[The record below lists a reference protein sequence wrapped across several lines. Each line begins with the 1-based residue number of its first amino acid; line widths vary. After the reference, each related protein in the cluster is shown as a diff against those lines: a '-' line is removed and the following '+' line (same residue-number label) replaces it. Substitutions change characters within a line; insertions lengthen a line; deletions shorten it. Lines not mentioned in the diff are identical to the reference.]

1 MSSESFTITAAPST
15 DAWRKPPSI
24 DRFNAPIRPHSSP
37 FPLSSFS
44 RTRITFSAAWVETYD
59 QGGVILTMTHPTH
72 RTKWIKCGLEYY
84 ENRTFISTVCTDN
97 FSDWSVYP
105 AEVKPHEKITVELI
119 RESKDGGYGVWVYW
133 LKLNEKNEVTERL
146 PLREIAWVFA
156 DVQDWNV
163 EIGAYAAR
171 PEGKVQGGLDVTFSD
186 FQVDRK

>member
-1 MSSESFTITAAPST
+1 M
-15 DAWRKPPSI
+15 
-24 DRFNAPIRPHSSP
+24 
-37 FPLSSFS
+37 
-44 RTRITFSAAWVETYD
+44 
-59 QGGVILTMTHPTH
+59 
-72 RTKWIKCGLEYY
+72 
-84 ENRTFISTVCTDN
+84 
-97 FSDWSVYP
+97 YP